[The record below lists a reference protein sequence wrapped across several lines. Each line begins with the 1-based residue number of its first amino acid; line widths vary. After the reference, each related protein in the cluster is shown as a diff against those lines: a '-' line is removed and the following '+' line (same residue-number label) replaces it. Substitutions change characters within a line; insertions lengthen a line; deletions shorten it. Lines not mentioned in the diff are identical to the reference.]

1 VATKNLKVDYKGNIL
16 PELAKELNKENQ
28 FQIPRLEKVKVS
40 IGVGKIARKG
50 GSSNSMD
57 DAKMKTI
64 EANLAGITGQKPVT
78 HLAKK
83 SVSNFKIREGM
94 PIGMSVTLR
103 GERMLDFISR
113 FVDVTLP
120 RVRDFRGIEKKFDGS
135 GNYSVGLRDF
145 TVFPEVKPEQTEFVH
160 GVEITVVT
168 SADSDEEG
176 RLLLTKLG
184 FPFKK

>member
-1 VATKNLKVDYKGNIL
+1 VATKTLKVDYKEKIL
-16 PELAKELNKENQ
+16 PEITKELAKKNL
-28 FQIPRLEKVKVS
+28 FQVPRLEKVKVS

-57 DAKMKTI
+57 DAKMKAI
-64 EANLAGITGQKPVT
+64 EKNLTDITGQKPVI
-78 HLAKK
+78 HNAKK

-103 GERMLDFISR
+103 GERMLDFLSR

-120 RVRDFRGIEKKFDGS
+120 RVRDFRGIEKKFDGN
-135 GNYSVGLRDF
+135 GNYSVGLKDF
-145 TVFPEVKPEQTEFVH
+145 TVFPEVQPEQTEFVH

-168 SADSDEEG
+168 SSNSDEEG
-176 RLLLTKLG
+176 RLLLTKIG